1 MSNAD
6 QAWLD
11 QLADKGAQ
19 LHEVRRDLLRQQPGA
34 TQRWFQGPDGCDLFL
49 WYREPG
55 PLQQIQLTLLGRVI
69 EWSDA
74 DGVRTGRLLSFD
86 PLRPTRDMS
95 RLVFDR
101 APEAETIRLARAFLV
116 RAGVDDVTLALVRVR
131 LGLK

>member
-101 APEAETIRLARAFLV
+101 APEPETIRLARAFLV